1 MGFCYSVCMRR
12 QQVLV
17 LYLRNSALD
26 SGVIAWAQYDGTG
39 REEHM
44 AGDGEEPPY
53 ATGLAAL
60 RDGWRLIQAAPLVD
74 HGVGAEFRT
83 GYLRYE
89 FFFEKLADVE
99 AASGG

>member
-1 MGFCYSVCMRR
+1 MQR

-26 SGVIAWAQYDGTG
+26 SGVVAWARYDGTG
-39 REEHM
+39 RETHM

-53 ATGLAAL
+53 ASGLAAL
-60 RDGWRLIQAAPLVD
+60 RDGWRLIQASPLVD
-74 HGVGAEFRT
+74 HAVGAEFRT

-99 AASGG
+99 AADSG